1 MRVAIAGA
9 GFGGLAAARSL
20 ARLPVE
26 VTVVDRRNFHLF
38 QPLLYQV
45 ATGGLSPANIAS
57 PVRALLRH
65 QRNARVVL
73 GDVEGMDVAGRRLVL
88 RAGELPWDVLVLA
101 TGARPAFFGHPEW
114 ERWAPGLK
122 TLEDALEIRRRIYE
136 AFETAERKPAHARDE
151 GLLTFVVIGG
161 GPTGVELAGALAEIA
176 RHALRSEF
184 RAIDSAAARILLVEG
199 ADRVLPP
206 HRPPMSARALRDLQR
221 LGVEVRLNTRVT
233 SIEEGR
239 VTLQSDAGTE
249 TLAARTMVWA
259 AGVEASPLAREIA
272 RQIGLE
278 ADRMGRL
285 AVTPDLSLPGHP
297 EILVVGDLASI
308 VQDGVPLPG
317 VAPCAMQQGRH
328 VGRVIRARLAGRE
341 APAFRYHDKGQLA
354 TIGRTAAV
362 CEVGR
367 LELTGFPAWIFWLF
381 LHLFYLVD
389 LENRLL
395 VFVQWAW
402 NYVTFSRAARLITG
416 AWSPADRRP

>member
-1 MRVAIAGA
+1 MRVVIAGA

-20 ARLPVE
+20 ARLPVD

-57 PVRALLRH
+57 PVRALLRR

-73 GDVEGMDVAGRRLVL
+73 GEVEGVDVAGKRLL
-88 RAGELPWDVLVLA
+88 LGDGELPWDVLLLA
-101 TGARPAFFGHPEW
+101 TGARPAFFGHPDW

-136 AFETAERKPAHARDE
+136 AFETAERQPAHAREE

-176 RHALRSEF
+176 RHALRREF
-184 RAIDSAAARILLVEG
+184 RAIDSASARVVLIEN

-206 HRPPMSARALRDLQR
+206 HRETMSARALADLRR
-221 LGVEVRLNTRVT
+221 LGVDVRLRTRVT
-233 SIEEGR
+233 DIAEGR
-239 VTLQSDAGTE
+239 VTFASEAGEE
-249 TLAARTMVWA
+249 TLVARTIVWA
-259 AGVEASPLAREIA
+259 AGVEASPLGGDVA
-272 RQIGLE
+272 RQVGLE
-278 ADRMGRL
+278 PDRMGRL
-285 AVTPDLSLPGHP
+285 RVAPDLSLPGHP
-297 EILVVGDLASI
+297 DVLVIGDLASLE
-308 VQDGVPLPG
+308 QDGRPLPG

-328 VGRVIRARLAGRE
+328 VGRVIAARLAGRDG
-341 APAFRYHDKGQLA
+341 PAFRYHDKGQLA

-362 CEVGR
+362 CEIGR
-367 LELTGFPAWIFWLF
+367 LELTGYAAWIFWLF

-416 AWSPADRRP
+416 AWRPGAPRP